1 MVKATVE
8 KREVTFRN
16 SSEVGSALSATAAGV
31 GDSGV
36 CSVDPH
42 VL

>member
-1 MVKATVE
+1 ME